1 MTSHDY
7 LKAAIKEVVKK
18 LKEKGM
24 TLPKKATT
32 PMYQSYKPEL
42 DNSKELSAEDT
53 TYFQELIGILRWSI
67 EIGRVDILTE
77 VSMLS
82 AYQASPREGHMKA
95 ILQIFAYINN
105 NPKLTIY
112 FDPRLPNIDYS
123 TFKTNADDFKE
134 YYRDAKD
141 EDPPRMPEPR
151 GMSVCITAFCD
162 ASHGANKVNRRSHS
176 GFIIFVNRAPIIWYS
191 KRQNTVET
199 SAFSSEL
206 IAMKICMENIE
217 ALRYKLKMFGVPLQ
231 GPAEVFCDNNSVVLN
246 TSCVESKLNKKHNS
260 LAFHAIRWAVAA
272 HILRVAWIDGK
283 ENISDAMT
291 KILSKNDRDY
301 LFGNWTY

>member
-1 MTSHDY
+1 MWIINSYDY
-7 LKAAIKEVVKK
+7 LKTAIKVVENQS
-18 LKEKGM
+18 KEKGLQ
-24 TLPKKATT
+24 LPKKAIT
-32 PMYQSYKPEL
+32 PVYQSYKPEL
-42 DNSKELSAEDT
+42 DDSKELNAEDT

-112 FDPRLPNIDYS
+112 FDPRLPNINYS
-123 TFKTNADDFKE
+123 AFKTNANDFKE

-141 EDPPRMPEPR
+141 KDPPRMPQPR
-151 GMSVCITAFCD
+151 GRPVCLTAFCD
-162 ASHGANKVNRRSHS
+162 ASYGANKVNRRSHS

-206 IAMKICMENIE
+206 IAMKICMEHIE
-217 ALRYKLKMFGVPLQ
+217 TLR
-231 GPAEVFCDNNSVVLN
+231 
-246 TSCVESKLNKKHNS
+246 
-260 LAFHAIRWAVAA
+260 
-272 HILRVAWIDGK
+272 
-283 ENISDAMT
+283 
-291 KILSKNDRDY
+291 
-301 LFGNWTY
+301 